1 MGQMGISSSDA
12 SKAPNVRLRG
22 SIASDCF
29 SFWWTIP
36 FYVFRLDERVAAVQ
50 DEAHSLPAREL
61 NWIECTKS
69 YAMRAQ
75 FAETWLEASPPLFLL
90 RSSSTTSHSR
100 FNSSAFSHCN
110 KFGVSI
116 ALFWGCWP
124 YSPQPWG
131 SSLRSGC
138 FRTSV
143 QWAVLRQLE
152 LSFEQKIQL
161 ASNCQLFSSFQHVL
175 ALYRHFAPFG
185 FLYWAVHVWM
195 LPQHVDCMSRGWQ
208 LRSLTKCP

>member
-1 MGQMGISSSDA
+1 MLCVH
-12 SKAPNVRLRG
+12 KLPRL
-22 SIASDCF
+22 
-29 SFWWTIP
+29 
-36 FYVFRLDERVAAVQ
+36 
-50 DEAHSLPAREL
+50 
-61 NWIECTKS
+61 
-69 YAMRAQ
+69 
-75 FAETWLEASPPLFLL
+75 ETSPPLFLP
-90 RSSSTTSHSR
+90 SSFFINNITFEINSSTL
-100 FNSSAFSHCN
+100 SHCS
-110 KFGVSI
+110 KLGVSL

-152 LSFEQKIQL
+152 LSSEQKIQL
-161 ASNCQLFSSFQHVL
+161 TSICQLFSSFQHVL

-185 FLYWAVHVWM
+185 FHYWAVHVWM